1 MSLVIDANVAIKWF
15 VTENLHVEARRLLH
29 GRHDLHAP
37 DFLVVEL
44 ANVAW
49 KKARRREITRQQAAQ
64 ISTACLDGVPSL
76 HPSSAL
82 AERAMQIALDLD
94 HPVYDCI
101 YIACAEAV
109 DGVLITAD
117 EKMKRVAENTKFQ
130 RLIEFLGSSAAGPS

>member
-82 AERAMQIALDLD
+82 AERAIRSLSISIIQSM
-94 HPVYDCI
+94 
-101 YIACAEAV
+101 
-109 DGVLITAD
+109 TASTSHVQ
-117 EKMKRVAENTKFQ
+117 KRWMAFSLPPM
-130 RLIEFLGSSAAGPS
+130 RR